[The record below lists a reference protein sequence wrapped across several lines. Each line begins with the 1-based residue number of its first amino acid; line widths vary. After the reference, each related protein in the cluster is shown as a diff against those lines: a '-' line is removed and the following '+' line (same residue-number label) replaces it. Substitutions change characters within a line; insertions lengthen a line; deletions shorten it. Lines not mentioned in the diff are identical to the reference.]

1 MLHYVVL
8 AYGAASLLY
17 MLFFMSSNNRCLKL
31 IFKII
36 PLLIL
41 GFGNTHII
49 LSVAAPFDIKGSD
62 FLPRLSKFNW
72 SLIFC
77 LMGDAYLVF
86 PSLFLYGLFSF
97 AIGQG
102 FLAMMFSDNLHT
114 LSQLTRNELASGVC
128 VLIMSVAIYMYMY
141 PKFKRVMVIPTMIY
155 GIMQAQKF
163 LSYSTACG
171 AGGAA
176 LFYCQMCCCPS
187 KSGGRRCQSTRND
200 HILRRYAAYCL
211 SSPVWLDKL
220 THCVIK
226 WLLKIVYHSSSVLP
240 GHSAHTF
247 ASLRQS
253 IHPMSLY
260 CCTSS
265 KSTSTASYQ
274 CQYQCRVLSDSFD
287 AYHV

>member
-155 GIMQAQKF
+155 TLLISLMLWCGIMQAQKF

-176 LFYCQMCCCPS
+176 LFY
-187 KSGGRRCQSTRND
+187 
-200 HILRRYAAYCL
+200 
-211 SSPVWLDKL
+211 
-220 THCVIK
+220 
-226 WLLKIVYHSSSVLP
+226 
-240 GHSAHTF
+240 
-247 ASLRQS
+247 
-253 IHPMSLY
+253 
-260 CCTSS
+260 
-265 KSTSTASYQ
+265 
-274 CQYQCRVLSDSFD
+274 LSDVLLSIEKWR
-287 AYHV
+287 AKVPMGQVLVMITYYGGMLLIAVSVALSG

>member
-155 GIMQAQKF
+155 TQPTLLLLFGNLIHPILVAILLYLVQK
-163 LSYSTACG
+163 Y
-171 AGGAA
+171 
-176 LFYCQMCCCPS
+176 Q
-187 KSGGRRCQSTRND
+187 
-200 HILRRYAAYCL
+200 H
-211 SSPVWLDKL
+211 
-220 THCVIK
+220 
-226 WLLKIVYHSSSVLP
+226 SVLP
-240 GHSAHTF
+240 VSISVSCIEWLIRCIPRVIVMF
-247 ASLRQS
+247 A
-253 IHPMSLY
+253 
-260 CCTSS
+260 
-265 KSTSTASYQ
+265 
-274 CQYQCRVLSDSFD
+274 V
-287 AYHV
+287 